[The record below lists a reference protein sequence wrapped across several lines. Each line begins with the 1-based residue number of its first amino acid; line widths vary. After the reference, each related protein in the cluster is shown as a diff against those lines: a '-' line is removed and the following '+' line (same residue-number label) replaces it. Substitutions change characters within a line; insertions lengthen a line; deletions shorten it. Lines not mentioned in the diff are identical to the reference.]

1 MKTRSVWTIARKD
14 LMEVQQN
21 SMAWKPAIIVPF
33 VFFVLIPV
41 VILILPGIPIFQK
54 QAFSSNLSI
63 EQIRSVL
70 PPEILSLI
78 AGKTD
83 AQIFPFVFL
92 GYLFAPM
99 FLIMPLMLSSIVAAE
114 SFAGERERKTLEGLL
129 YSPASD
135 NELFLGK
142 VLAAFIPAIL
152 VSWISFIVFT
162 IIINTLGYP
171 LMGEVWFPLN
181 SWWPLIFWI
190 TPAIAV
196 LGISVTVLVS
206 SKVNT
211 FMEAYQSGA
220 GLVVLVLGLVVG
232 QATGIIY
239 LNVPIGMLVGL
250 VFWLIDAV
258 LIWFCLKAFKRSQLI
273 GKL

>member
-1 MKTRSVWTIARKD
+1 MKTRSIWTIARKD

-41 VILILPGIPIFQK
+41 VILVLPGIPFFQK
-54 QAFSSNLSI
+54 QAFSSNVSI

-70 PPEILSLI
+70 PAEILELI

-83 AQIFPFVFL
+83 AQIFPFIFL

-129 YSPASD
+129 YTPASD
-135 NELFLGK
+135 IELFLGK
-142 VLAAFIPAIL
+142 VLAALIPALL
-152 VSWISFIVFT
+152 VSWISFIVYT
-162 IIINTLGYP
+162 VIINTLGYP
-171 LMGEVWFPLN
+171 LMDEVWFPLN

-206 SKVNT
+206 SRVST

-220 GLVVLVLGLVVG
+220 GLVILVLGLVVG

-258 LIWFCLKAFKRSQLI
+258 LIRFCLKSFKRSQLI